1 MSSKT
6 NKSPSDEFL
15 EMFDA
20 LFLVESAADAKDLVQ
35 NVDLLENLE
44 FHEAESNDE
53 SEEEESP

>member
-6 NKSPSDEFL
+6 TKSPDDEFL
-15 EMFDA
+15 KMFDA
-20 LFLVESAADAKDLVQ
+20 LLLVESAADARDLVQ
-35 NVDLLENLE
+35 NVDLVENLE

>member
-20 LFLVESAADAKDLVQ
+20 LLLVESAADAKDLVQ

-44 FHEAESNDE
+44 FHKAESNDE

>member
-20 LFLVESAADAKDLVQ
+20 LLLVESAADAKDLVQ

-53 SEEEESP
+53 AEEEESP